1 LVVFDLSNI
10 VIKIVKGVEK
20 KEDKEETIDKKVK
33 LDKKKPVEKTKKT
46 KKEIKSAIKK
56 VKDAVEGKDKNIK
69 QYFRSSYHNQQFEG
83 NAKSLDYGKLF
94 SYLNELKAYE
104 SPYSHQN
111 KKEEGEDGIDAR
123 DYSFVRRMVQM
134 DKIRSLVYRNA
145 IEGHVD
151 AFNPMTSEEKD
162 KWSFMKIND
171 PLYKSISLVYMSLS
185 LT

>member
-1 LVVFDLSNI
+1 MVVFDLSSI
-10 VIKIVKGVEK
+10 VIKIFKGVEK

-33 LDKKKPVEKTKKT
+33 LDKKKLVIDKKKKT
-46 KKEIKSAIKK
+46 KEIKPVIKK

-69 QYFRSSYHNQQFEG
+69 QYFKSSYHNQQFEG

-94 SYLNELKAYE
+94 SYMSEFKAYAN
-104 SPYSHQN
+104 PYSHQN

-145 IEGHVD
+145 IEGHID

-162 KWSFMKIND
+162 KWGFMKIND
-171 PLYKSISLVYMSLS
+171 PLYRALDLIYMRLS